1 MCNGKC
7 KCSKA
12 FNDAKTPAAPAQP
25 PVQPAAPANDKAPE
39 APKKKCCGGS
49 CHPKK

>member
-12 FNDAKTPAAPAQP
+12 FNDAKNPTPAQP
-25 PVQPAAPANDKAPE
+25 PAQPAAPANDQKAPE